1 MPDLWLYR
9 NSHGKIRKIQLNY
22 WLNVN
27 QFIALYYEVNLM
39 EAHLLLAADR
49 VNVTSATKPD
59 TPAASTSTG
68 SQAISA
74 PDIRVDLSAQSRQ
87 LALEAQQRDAVQSL
101 VKPQNSTDI
110 LAQEKPLPIRDTA
123 TETPDVTTTEQAKLA
138 ATPSN
143 ADTRLTTPRAQEEP
157 IGLTQEPQTAANSLQ
172 ASAPTTQ
179 QQSANVSQSAS
190 VVTQYNISPESALG
204 QSISIQA

>member
-1 MPDLWLYR
+1 
-9 NSHGKIRKIQLNY
+9 
-22 WLNVN
+22 
-27 QFIALYYEVNLM
+27 M

-68 SQAISA
+68 SHAISS

-87 LALEAQQRDAVQSL
+87 LALEAQQRDQVQSL

-110 LAQEKPLPIRDTA
+110 LAQEKPLPTRQSDT
-123 TETPDVTTTEQAKLA
+123 ELPDVTTIEQAELA
-138 ATPSN
+138 AAP
-143 ADTRLTTPRAQEEP
+143 ADTRVTTRPTAQDEPIRFAQEP
-157 IGLTQEPQTAANSLQ
+157 PSATDTAAEISQ
-172 ASAPTTQ
+172 AQ
-179 QQSANVSQSAS
+179 QQPANVSQSAS